1 MRVLGASMAQTR
13 CAAASALHS
22 SFDCYTVLTRRVYSR
37 ANWHASH
44 GLHFD
49 GTRAKYD
56 IKSISTRNPKPVIE
70 IPSQALRVGGG
81 RVRDAACHNDTHV
94 LARWCAF
101 VTHIEARRSSPQL
114 QEGEVGDGA

>member
-1 MRVLGASMAQTR
+1 MAQTR

-37 ANWHASH
+37 ANWHAS
-44 GLHFD
+44 GF
-49 GTRAKYD
+49 
-56 IKSISTRNPKPVIE
+56 ISTAHAQNTISNQFQHETLNLSLRF
-70 IPSQALRVGGG
+70 PSQALRVGGG

>member
-1 MRVLGASMAQTR
+1 M
-13 CAAASALHS
+13 
-22 SFDCYTVLTRRVYSR
+22 
-37 ANWHASH
+37 W
-44 GLHFD
+44 LHFD

-70 IPSQALRVGGG
+70 ISKPSTARWGG

>member
-1 MRVLGASMAQTR
+1 MTQTR

-70 IPSQALRVGGG
+70 ISKPS
-81 RVRDAACHNDTHV
+81 T
-94 LARWCAF
+94 ARWGG
-101 VTHIEARRSSPQL
+101 ESARRSLP
-114 QEGEVGDGA
+114 